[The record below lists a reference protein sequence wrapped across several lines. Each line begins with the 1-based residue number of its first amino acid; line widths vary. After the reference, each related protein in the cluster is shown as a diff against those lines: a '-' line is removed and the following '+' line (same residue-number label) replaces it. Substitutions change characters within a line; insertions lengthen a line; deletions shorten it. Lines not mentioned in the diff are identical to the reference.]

1 MVQNFRTFTVN
12 PDHWSGFAIFAI
24 SFLVR
29 LQNWLVRIIG
39 YSWLEVMCQNIL
51 GNYGNKV

>member
-24 SFLVR
+24 PFLVR
-29 LQNWLVRIIG
+29 LQNWLVQIIG